1 MAQTDTLA
9 SFAEE
14 LIQSV
19 HVRATDAGMFFEDA
33 FFDIASE
40 YLVEAG
46 EIDEAERSYFD
57 SGRGVRIDGY
67 GGDPRDT
74 DQKLT
79 LIILDAVP
87 EAAPG
92 NLTQTEMDKA
102 FRRLEKFIE
111 SARKGNV
118 QELLDPSLPVWA
130 LADLIAVRW
139 DEIETIR
146 LIILTNR
153 PLSSRVDRKE
163 ADAIGTVPVTYGVW
177 DLTRLHRFIESGSE
191 REKLE
196 VDFREEFGR
205 GVPALAANIHDAGYR
220 AYLAVIPG
228 ADLAKIYDR
237 WGARLLEQNVRVFL
251 QARSKVN
258 KGIKATL
265 ENEQHMFFAYNN
277 GISATAEHVEVES
290 GPEGLEITRASNL
303 QIVNGGQTTA
313 SIHRASKSQD
323 LSQVYVQMKLAVI
336 NPDDVE
342 DVVPRISEY
351 ANSQNRVSQADFF
364 SNHPFH
370 IRMEAFSRRIYAPSA
385 DGEFLQTR
393 WFYERAK
400 GQYLEAT
407 AQMTSAEKREFKKV
421 HPPNQKFT
429 KTDLAKFVNVWRE
442 LPHVVSLG
450 AQKNFANFA
459 EFVASAWGEKTDS
472 RSGSQFDEQFYRHT
486 IAKAIIFRATER
498 LVSAADWYEGGYR
511 ANIVAYSIAK
521 LGFEYKR
528 QGLRPDFDRIWKM
541 QRVPD
546 ALEAWLARI
555 GQAVAEILTTP
566 TAGIANV
573 TEWAKK
579 AACWDRVKDLE
590 IGQLALKANSI
601 TRDEASDRKAAAKK
615 DFRIVQGIEAQIF
628 VVNAGG
634 AFWSDLRDWAGQR
647 KVVSEKELNI
657 LGLCA
662 QIDAGRIPTE
672 KQSAVALQVLLR
684 LTYEEGYILGRDL
697 LRGSPFGK

>member
-1 MAQTDTLA
+1 MTQSDSLA

-19 HVRATDAGMFFEDA
+19 HVRAADAGMFFEDA
-33 FFDIASE
+33 FFEIVAE
-40 YLVEAG
+40 HLVDAG
-46 EIDEAERSYFD
+46 EIDEAERSFYD
-57 SGRGVRIDGY
+57 SGRGVRVDGY

-79 LIILDAVP
+79 LMILDAVP
-87 EAAPG
+87 EATAG

-111 SARKGNV
+111 GARKGAI
-118 QELLDPSLPVWA
+118 QKLLDPSLPVWA
-130 LADLIAVRW
+130 LADMIAVRW
-139 DEIETIR
+139 EEIETIR
-146 LIILTNR
+146 FLILTNR

-163 ADAIGTVPVTYGVW
+163 AAAIDSVPVTYGVW

-196 VDFREEFGR
+196 VNFREEFGR
-205 GVPALAANIHDAGYR
+205 GIPALAANTQDAGYG

-228 ADLAKIYDR
+228 SDLARIYDR

-265 ENEQHMFFAYNN
+265 EHEPHMFLAYNN
-277 GISATAEHVEVES
+277 GIAATAEHVEVES
-290 GPEGLEITRASNL
+290 GPDGLEITRVVNL

-336 NPDDVE
+336 DPDEVE

-370 IRMEAFSRRIYAPSA
+370 IRMEGFSRRIYAPSA

-400 GQYLEAT
+400 GQYLEASAHMT
-407 AQMTSAEKREFKKV
+407 AAEKREFKKV
-421 HPPNQKFT
+421 HPPSQKFT
-429 KTDLAKFVNVWRE
+429 KTDLAKFLNVWRE

-459 EFVASAWGEKTDS
+459 EYVASAWGDKADS
-472 RSGSQFDEQFYRHT
+472 RSGGKFDEQFFRHA
-486 IAKAIIFRATER
+486 IAKAIVFRATER
-498 LVSAADWYEGGYR
+498 LVSDADWYEGGYR

-521 LGFEYKR
+521 LDYEFKR
-528 QGLRPDFDRIWKM
+528 RGLLPDFEKIWKA
-541 QRVPD
+541 QRIPGSMERS
-546 ALEAWLARI
+546 LYRI
-555 GQAVAEILTTP
+555 GRAVAGVLTSP
-566 TAGIANV
+566 PAGIANI

-590 IGQLALKANSI
+590 VAQLELEVDSI
-601 TRDEASDRKAAAKK
+601 TRSEASEQKAAARKE
-615 DFRIVQGIEAQIF
+615 FRIVQGIEAQIF

-634 AFWSDLRDWAGQR
+634 RFWNELRDWAAQR
-647 KVVSEKELNI
+647 KVASGRELDI
-657 LGLCA
+657 LEVCA
-662 QIDAGRIPTE
+662 KMDAGRIPTE
-672 KQSAVALQVLLR
+672 RQSEVALQVLLR
-684 LTYEEGYILGRDL
+684 LTHEEGCLLGRDL
-697 LRGSPFGK
+697 LRESAFG